1 MISNTRRSLITQFS
15 NLLFHESRTKVMGV
29 INTTPDSFS
38 DGGVHFE
45 SDTAIA
51 SGLKMLE
58 QGADILDIG
67 GESTRPG
74 SLPVGVDEEI
84 RRTIP
89 VISGICSKAPEAVVS
104 IDTRRNVVAEA
115 AIEAGAVIVNDVS
128 GFRDDP
134 ELARTARD
142 NGAFLVV
149 MHMLGAPRNM
159 QSDIHYDSFP
169 GDIVTFFKQ
178 RIADLEEIGVAP
190 EKIILDPGI
199 GFGKTFNQNLILINR
214 LQEFS
219 ELGKPLLMGPSRKAF
234 IGKIIGEPEAS
245 KRDVAT
251 MAAISMSI
259 CRGATIVRAH
269 DVRSTVQVAR
279 VTDAILRERVE
290 M

>member
-1 MISNTRRSLITQFS
+1 
-15 NLLFHESRTKVMGV
+15 MGV

-74 SLPVGVDEEI
+74 SVPVGVDEEI

-89 VISGICSKAPEAVVS
+89 VISGICSRAPEAVVS

-169 GDIVTFFKQ
+169 GDIVTFFRQ
-178 RIADLEEIGVAP
+178 RIADLEETGVAP

-259 CRGATIVRAH
+259 CRGAAIVRAH

-290 M
+290 L